1 MTDTPSELSSSP
13 SPSPTAATT
22 TFTHREAKR
31 VVLGLLV
38 AIFLG
43 GLEQTIVAVALPL
56 MSADLSG
63 VEYLAWVISGY
74 LIAMTVA
81 TPIYGKLGD
90 LYGRRLM
97 LFSAIVIFLLSSVLC
112 ALATTMPVMILAR
125 VIQGIGG
132 AGLLSVS
139 QTIVGDIIAPRD
151 RGRYQGYISTAF
163 AIASVTGPVVG
174 GLLTEY
180 ISWRWIFWINVPLCI
195 VAYLTAHRALNNLPI
210 PQLKRQIDYL
220 GALWLTAGLTVL
232 LIAISRVGHGAALAE
247 TLNVFLYVLAVVLLA
262 IFVWQEKRAPDP
274 IIPLM
279 LLRNRTVAASSLMLF
294 VAFVQM
300 IGMTILIPLR
310 LQMLTHAGADEAAVQ
325 LLPLSLS
332 IPVGAWIA
340 GLLMVKL
347 GHYRRIQLAG
357 TALLPIALALTAYT
371 PANGTLLV
379 ILCTSLGGFGIGL
392 LLPTSTVAAQNAVE
406 HRHLGVATGVTSF
419 ARSLGAALGIAVLTA
434 VLFALLNQYTPA
446 GLSLSVSATDVI
458 GEMVEGALQQAASE
472 ERQALVEA
480 GTLAFRHVFL
490 LSAAIAL
497 VGVLACLF
505 APDRRLSDKKPEVES
520 H

>member
-1 MTDTPSELSSSP
+1 MSDSSS
-13 SPSPTAATT
+13 TI

-90 LYGRRLM
+90 IYGRRLM

-112 ALATTMPVMILAR
+112 AMATTMPVMILAR
-125 VIQGIGG
+125 VIQGVGG
-132 AGLLSVS
+132 AGLLAVS
-139 QTIVGDIIAPRD
+139 QTIVGDIISPRD

-180 ISWRWIFWINVPLCI
+180 ISWRWIFWINVPLCAL
-195 VAYLTAHRALNNLPI
+195 AYLTARRALGKLPI
-210 PQLKRQIDYL
+210 PKLRRSIDYL
-220 GALWLTAGLTVL
+220 GALLLTVGLTIL
-232 LIAISRVGHGAALAE
+232 LIAISRVGHGTAVTE
-247 TLNVFLYVLAVVLLA
+247 ELNLLLYGVSVAVLAMF
-262 IFVWQEKRAPDP
+262 IWQEKRAPDP
-274 IIPLM
+274 VLPLM
-279 LLRNRTVAASSLMLF
+279 LLRNRAVAASSLMLF
-294 VAFVQM
+294 IAFIQM
-300 IGMTILIPLR
+300 ICMTILIPLR

-340 GLLMVKL
+340 GVLMVKL
-347 GHYRRIQLAG
+347 GHYRRLQLAG
-357 TALLPIALALTAYT
+357 TVILPIAMALTAYT
-371 PANGTLLV
+371 PASGTLLV

-406 HRHLGVATGVTSF
+406 HRHLGVATGVIGFS
-419 ARSLGAALGIAVLTA
+419 RSLGAAIGIAVLTA
-434 VLFALLNQYTPA
+434 VLFALLQQYTPA
-446 GLSLSVSATDVI
+446 GLSLSISATDVI
-458 GEMVEGALQQAASE
+458 GEMVEGALQTAAPE
-472 ERQALVEA
+472 ERQALVDA

-490 LSAAIAL
+490 LSAGIAL
-497 VGVLACLF
+497 IGIAACLS
-505 APDRRLSDKKPEVES
+505 APDRRLSEKKPEVES
-520 H
+520 HHY

>member
-1 MTDTPSELSSSP
+1 M
-13 SPSPTAATT
+13 
-22 TFTHREAKR
+22 
-31 VVLGLLV
+31 LGLLV

-90 LYGRRLM
+90 IYGRRLM
-97 LFSAIVIFLLSSVLC
+97 LFSAIAIFLLSSVLC
-112 ALATTMPVMILAR
+112 AMATSMPVMILAR
-125 VIQGIGG
+125 VIQGVGG
-132 AGLLSVS
+132 AGLLAVS
-139 QTIVGDIIAPRD
+139 QTIVGDIISPRD

-180 ISWRWIFWINVPLCI
+180 ISWRWIFWINVPLCAL
-195 VAYLTAHRALNNLPI
+195 AYLTAQRTLGKLPV
-210 PQLKRQIDYL
+210 PKLRRSIDYL
-220 GALWLTAGLTVL
+220 GALLLTVGLAIL
-232 LIAISRVGHGAALAE
+232 LIAISRVGHGTALTESLNILLYCFSAAILAA
-247 TLNVFLYVLAVVLLA
+247 F
-262 IFVWQEKRAPDP
+262 IWQEKRAPDP
-274 IIPLM
+274 VIPLM
-279 LLRNRTVAASSLMLF
+279 LLKNRAVAASSLMLF
-294 VAFVQM
+294 IAFVQM
-300 IGMTILIPLR
+300 ICMTILIPLR

-340 GLLMVKL
+340 GMLMAKL
-347 GHYRRIQLAG
+347 GHYRRLQLAG
-357 TALLPIALALTAYT
+357 TIILPLAMAFTAYT
-371 PANGTLLV
+371 PASSTLLV
-379 ILCTSLGGFGIGL
+379 ILCTSLGGFAIGL

-406 HRHLGVATGVTSF
+406 HRHLGVATGVISF
-419 ARSLGAALGIAVLTA
+419 SRSLGAAIGIAVLTA
-434 VLFALLNQYTPA
+434 VLFALLQQYTPA
-446 GLSLSVSATDVI
+446 GLPLSISATDVI
-458 GEMVEGALQQAASE
+458 GEMVEGALQTAAPE
-472 ERQALVEA
+472 QRQALIDA

-497 VGVLACLF
+497 VGIVACLI
-505 APDRRLSDKKPEVES
+505 APDRRLSEKKPEVES
-520 H
+520 HHY